1 MARFGLPDVNY
12 VEVDPNKITA
22 DIIANFEAASGRVLA
37 DGDPVRLLLL
47 TIANLFVQFQN
58 NNNIAAQ
65 QNTLP
70 YAVGDKLDM
79 YGSWLQAPRLSA
91 SSAVTTM
98 EFTLEQVL
106 GNNYT
111 IPQGFEVTNGI
122 VTFATDEELIIPAGE
137 ISGQVSATCTTAGT
151 AGNNYLA
158 GQISTIVQTMAFL
171 VGARNI
177 STTAGGAAEESDEVY
192 ADRLQLASNK
202 LSAAGPLAA
211 YIYHARSV
219 NPAII
224 DVALVSPS
232 ACVVDIYPLL
242 TGGELPTEAILDQID
257 EYFAADNILTFTDW
271 VTAKTPAVHEYS
283 INVDYYITSDDL
295 TKSESIRSA
304 VTAAVE
310 DYRMWQQTKIG
321 RAITPEQLIRRVMDA
336 GASHVDLITLS
347 PGSLVELNESTV
359 ARCTGVTVT
368 YKGVD
373 R

>member
-1 MARFGLPDVNY
+1 MARFGLPDVDY
-12 VEVDPNKITA
+12 VEVDPNKIKA
-22 DIIANFEAASGRVLA
+22 DIIAKYEAASGRVLA

-47 TIANLFVQFQN
+47 SIASLFIQFQN
-58 NNNIAAQ
+58 NNNTAAR

-70 YAVGDKLDM
+70 YAMDEKLDL
-79 YGSWLQAPRLSA
+79 YGAWLQSPRLSA
-91 SSAVTTM
+91 SPAVTAI

-106 GNNYT
+106 GNDYA
-111 IPQGFEVTNGI
+111 IPAGFAVTNGI
-122 VTFATDEELIIPAGE
+122 VTFATDKELIIPAGQ
-137 ISGQVSATCTTAGT
+137 ISGQVSASCTIAGT
-151 AGNNYLA
+151 VGNNYLA

-171 VGARNI
+171 AEAKNI
-177 STTAGGAAEESDEVY
+177 GTTSGGAEEESDEDY
-192 ADRLQLASNK
+192 AERLRLASNK
-202 LSAAGPLAA
+202 MSVAGSHAA

-232 ACVVDIYPLL
+232 ACIVDIYPLL
-242 TGGELPTEAILDQID
+242 TGGELPTTEILNQVT
-257 EYFAADNILTFTDW
+257 EYFAADNVLPFTDF

-295 TKSESIRSA
+295 TKSEAIRSA

-310 DYRMWQQTKIG
+310 EYRLWQQSKIG
-321 RAITPEQLIRRVMDA
+321 RAITPEKLIQRVMTA